1 MINTYE
7 YYIQAGEFRLWAGA
21 ASGFER
27 VRNGVRPKAMRRFFD
42 DWQGHVDEGLR
53 RRDGAQEGIPEPPGV
68 HFR

>member
-7 YYIQAGEFRLWAGA
+7 YYIQAGEFRLRAGA